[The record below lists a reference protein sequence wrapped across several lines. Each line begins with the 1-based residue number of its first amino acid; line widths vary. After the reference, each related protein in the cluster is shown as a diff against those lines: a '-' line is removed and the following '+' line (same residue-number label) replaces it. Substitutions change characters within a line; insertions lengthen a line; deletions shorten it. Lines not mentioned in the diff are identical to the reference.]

1 MTSINFVAYVV
12 HSVPLQ
18 WQGGGKLLPRSC
30 RFSDKSNAYA
40 EAIKLFINNAL

>member
-1 MTSINFVAYVV
+1 MTSINFAAYVV
-12 HSVPLQ
+12 HRVPLE

-30 RFSDKSNAYA
+30 RFPNKSKGYA